1 MANAAIVNLDSEII
15 SRHGFAEVIKN
26 RHTGQNSLHALV
38 PFKNGEM
45 ICRFSAADVFT
56 EPNYLTV
63 QREESE
69 HITLEPSFLQYTNHS
84 CSPNVFFDTCKMEVI
99 AIKNIDVNDELCF
112 FYPSTELEMA
122 QPFICYCGSGDCLQ
136 NIRGA
141 RHLPADILSKYQL
154 TSFIRQQLQPKP

>member
-1 MANAAIVNLDSEII
+1 MANAAIVTHHPEII

-26 RHTGQNSLHALV
+26 KQTGQKSLHALV
-38 PFKNGEM
+38 PFKNGET

-63 QREESE
+63 QRGESE

-84 CSPNVFFDTCKMEVI
+84 CNPNVFFDTGSMEII
-99 AIKNIDVNDELCF
+99 AIKNIEVNDELCF

-122 QPFICYCGSGDCLQ
+122 QPFMCYCGSRDCLQ

-141 RHLPADILSKYQL
+141 RHLPADILTRYRL
-154 TSFIRQQLQPKP
+154 TGFIRQQLLPKP